1 MNIDELIAL
10 IFGGGAIVIT
20 IIAAVLGTVC
30 TVLPFVL
37 LGWYVYRQSKKGKA
51 IREQSQSWPSTAG
64 IVLKSRV
71 EVVGGEYTSV
81 VPRVWYEFE
90 VGGQT
95 YQSGKIRPGDGVLT
109 TYPSG
114 DAYDIVDRY
123 PVGSAVVVYYNPL
136 NPADCALE
144 R

>member
-1 MNIDELIAL
+1 MSIEELVAL

-20 IIAAVLGTVC
+20 IIAGIVGTIC
-30 TVLPFVL
+30 TVLPFVAV
-37 LGWYVYRQSKKGKA
+37 GWYIYRQSKRGKA

-71 EVVGGEYTSV
+71 EVLGGEYTSV
-81 VPRVWYEFE
+81 IPRVLYEFE
-90 VGGQT
+90 VAGQV
-95 YQSGKIRPGDGVLT
+95 YQSGKIRPGDGT
-109 TYPSG
+109 FTSYPSG
-114 DAYDIVDRY
+114 DAYEIVDKY
-123 PVGSAVVVYYNPL
+123 PIGSAVVVYYNPT